1 MAKTGGLCSAT
12 LAALVFLAAC
22 EKPVHLTTPP
32 PPGAQTAPVTL
43 SITDTPPTG
52 VLVLSFQ
59 LTFTGATLQP
69 GNVSVLSSPAT
80 LEASSL
86 QTTAADLGT
95 TNVPV
100 GTYSSV
106 SFNVASPVLTISNQ
120 SGATVAGCTNNSVC
134 KFTGSATPTAISLTV
149 SLTVTAN
156 TPVGL
161 LADLNL
167 NNIIQLGSSP
177 FTLSST
183 SLSLSVLG
191 PVSLTG
197 TLQTIEGFLGQVTAL
212 LPAANQF
219 TVTNAPSGLSLT
231 ISASP
236 TTTFQNFDTLLGC
249 TANNFSCLQVG
260 QTVAVDFNVLGNGT
274 LAATAVGAEDNVNLQ
289 DVEGVLVATGPGAT
303 QFQMVVLDEEPN
315 VTGVSVGDPVLVNI
329 ALPAA
334 FETDSDG
341 LTVPGGFT
349 FASTSDLLVG
359 QEIHVQVTTVVP
371 NPSPPPAPAQQV
383 NTSRVRLRMSQF
395 SASVNTKVD
404 ASTFT
409 VTRLNPSGLPAM
421 VATGPVTVSTSSQTE
436 FNPSSL
442 TVATLNVG
450 DTVSLRGLLFNP
462 TSGPTLV
469 TRNVRKR

>member
-1 MAKTGGLCSAT
+1 VKVGGRCSAM

-43 SITDTPPTG
+43 SFTDTPPTG

-69 GNVSVLSSPAT
+69 GNVSLLSSPVT

-120 SGATVAGCTNNSVC
+120 SGATVAGCTNNTIC
-134 KFTGSATPTAISLTV
+134 KLTGSATPTTISLTV
-149 SLTVTAN
+149 SLTATAN

-167 NNIIQLGSSP
+167 NNIIQSDLSL
-177 FTLSST
+177 TLDST
-183 SLSLSVLG
+183 SFSLSVL
-191 PVSLTG
+191 PPAAIPLTG

-212 LPAANQF
+212 GTNQF
-219 TVTNAPSGLSLT
+219 TLTNAPSGLSLA
-231 ISASP
+231 ISVTP
-236 TTTFQNFDTLLGC
+236 GTTVFQNFDTLGC
-249 TANNFSCLQVG
+249 TASPQNFSCVQVG
-260 QTVAVDFNVLGNGT
+260 QVVAADLNVLGNGT
-274 LAATAVGAEDNVNLQ
+274 LAATTVDAQDAPPTGQEDL
-289 DVEGVLVATGPGAT
+289 EGVLVATGPLAN
-303 QFQMVVLDEEPN
+303 QFQMVVLDEEPI
-315 VTGVSVGDPVLVNI
+315 VTGISVGDSVLVNI
-329 ALPAA
+329 ALPAG
-334 FETDSDG
+334 FSVDTDG
-341 LTVPGGFT
+341 LTVSGFT
-349 FASTSDLLVG
+349 FASASDLLVG
-359 QEIHVQVTTVVP
+359 QEIQVQVTTVVL
-371 NPSPPPAPAQQV
+371 NPSPPPAQQV

-395 SASVNTKVD
+395 SASVNTVN
-404 ASTFT
+404 ASTGTFT
-409 VTRLNPSGLPAM
+409 VNALAQSGLPAM
-421 VATGPVTVSTSSQTE
+421 VATGTVTASTSSQTE

-442 TVATLNVG
+442 TVSTLNVA

-462 TSGPTLV
+462 TGGPTLV

>member
-1 MAKTGGLCSAT
+1 MTKTGGLCSAM

-43 SITDTPPTG
+43 SVTDTPPTG

-69 GNVSVLSSPAT
+69 GNVSLLSSPVT
-80 LEASSL
+80 LEASGL

-120 SGATVAGCTNNSVC
+120 SGATVAGTCANNSIC
-134 KFTGSATPTAISLTV
+134 KLTGSATPTTISVPV
-149 SLTVTAN
+149 SVTVTAN

-167 NNIIQLGSSP
+167 NNIIQSNLSL
-177 FTLSST
+177 TLNST
-183 SLSLSVLG
+183 SLSLSLL
-191 PVSLTG
+191 PPAPIPLTG

-212 LPAANQF
+212 GTNQF
-219 TVTNAPSGLSLT
+219 TVRNAPSNLSLV

-236 TTTFQNFDTLLGC
+236 TTAFQNFDTLGC
-249 TANNFSCLQVG
+249 TASPQNFSCLQVG
-260 QTVAVDFNVLGNGT
+260 QIVAVDLNVLGNGT
-274 LAATAVGAEDNVNLQ
+274 LAATTVDAEDSVNLQ
-289 DVEGVLVATGPGAT
+289 DVEGVLVATGPGAS

-315 VTGVSVGDPVLVNI
+315 VPGISVGDLILVNI
-329 ALPAA
+329 AQPAA
-334 FETDSDG
+334 FGIDSDG
-341 LTVPGGFT
+341 LTVSGFT
-349 FASTSDLLVG
+349 FAGTSDLLVG
-359 QEIHVQVTTVVP
+359 QEIQVQVTSVVL
-371 NPSPPPAPAQQV
+371 NSNPPPTQQV

-395 SASVNTKVD
+395 TASVNSKVN
-404 ASTFT
+404 ATTFT
-409 VTRLNPSGLPAM
+409 VTRLSASGLPAM
-421 VATGPVTVSTSSQTE
+421 VTTGPVTVSTSSQTE

-442 TVATLNVG
+442 TVATLNLN

-462 TSGPTLV
+462 AGGPTLV
-469 TRNVRKR
+469 VRNVRKR